1 MEGICDEKTLKETI
15 AKTTEL
21 IDTFLSTSDYN
32 KYEDIV
38 SEYIKQNNF
47 FISNIITHKDEC
59 TKSQPVQ
66 LLLYAVSN
74 LICGLLHCRIL
85 RNGNVQNDSDVE
97 DIKAMVELCLRMF
110 RLNLKSCL
118 FIEYK
123 IWE

>member
-1 MEGICDEKTLKETI
+1 MESICDEKTLKETI
-15 AKTTEL
+15 AKTSEL
-21 IDTFLSTSDYN
+21 IDTVLSTSDYN
-32 KYEDIV
+32 EYENIV

-97 DIKAMVELCLRMF
+97 DIKAMIELCLRMF